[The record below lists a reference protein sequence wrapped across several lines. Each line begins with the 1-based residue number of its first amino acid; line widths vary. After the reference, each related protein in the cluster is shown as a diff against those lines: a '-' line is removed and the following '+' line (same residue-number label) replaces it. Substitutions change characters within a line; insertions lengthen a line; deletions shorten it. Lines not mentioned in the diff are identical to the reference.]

1 MRGTL
6 LARLPIKAAFNVT
19 WAWTSSS
26 CAGWYNSL
34 AAEEWMGNVTKMLRA
49 RYHRLLEW
57 VVGTKKLGPSC
68 YFMIVHVSSMHPL
81 HTHRSESLFAHAN
94 LFSLKLSKLF
104 FQVLHPFLCL
114 TDFTASNLGIYFP
127 YLPLAVF
134 ADLDANGWYT
144 SPKSDSP
151 FRIISHPVCSVFV
164 ASLFTIQQGS
174 GRKFTFCGF
183 LGLVSTSIQIWV
195 SQWTNHFAQLTKI
208 HQPEN
213 TSNIRRIY
221 HWSILTNDNLP
232 HSTCCFGHPV
242 FSDQLEVI
250 RNTRPF
256 RPFSVLCFGTSQL
269 FDLELS

>member
-1 MRGTL
+1 MSSGDKKTRTKL
-6 LARLPIKAAFNVT
+6 LLYD
-19 WAWTSSS
+19 SS
-26 CAGWYNSL
+26 CIFYASTSHPQKWVPFCSCQPLQLEVEQALFPSPSSVSL
-34 AAEEWMGNVTKMLRA
+34 PHW
-49 RYHRLLEW
+49 
-57 VVGTKKLGPSC
+57 
-68 YFMIVHVSSMHPL
+68 L
-81 HTHRSESLFAHAN
+81 HCIKFRHL
-94 LFSLKLSKLF
+94 
-104 FQVLHPFLCL
+104 
-114 TDFTASNLGIYFP
+114 
-127 YLPLAVF
+127 LPLAVF

-213 TSNIRRIY
+213 KSNIRRIY